1 MDEHAQGV
9 NAAELDVTLRE
20 TDRTRE
26 AFLDELRRDFASLPG
41 MNITIGQPIG
51 HRIDHMLSGTRASIA
66 VKVFGDDLAE
76 LRRLGA
82 EVEAAMRSVPG
93 AVDVAREQQADVPFA
108 RVVFDRG
115 AIARY
120 GLRISEV
127 AGALEAASGARAVSQ
142 VVEGQA
148 VYDLVVR
155 AGSDRIE
162 RVDDLSALLIT
173 SPAGAQVPLGALAQV
188 QRDRGPSEVGREN
201 GQRRVVVSCNVAGR
215 DVGSVVRDIEA
226 AVQRSVALP
235 TGYGVAY
242 GGQFESAEDASRTLG
257 WLSLV
262 CVAGM
267 FGLLFTA
274 FGSARDATLVMAN
287 LPLALI
293 GGAVGVFLEGGVLS
307 VASLVGFITLFGIA
321 TRNGIMLVAHIRH
334 LRLVEGV
341 LDLDTAVRR
350 GAHERLVPILM
361 TALAAGLGLVPLAL
375 SGGEPGSELQAPMAV
390 VILCGLLSSTA
401 LNMFVVPALYRR
413 FGALAVNASVM

>member
-1 MDEHAQGV
+1 VSAVLQSAPFFAL
-9 NAAELDVTLRE
+9 AAAAFMLIGSLGAGALRV
-20 TDRTRE
+20 
-26 AFLDELRRDFASLPG
+26 FGRRALARLAPRARYRALFAVSALPLGAAVWLTAVASLPSLIALVDPS
-41 MNITIGQPIG
+41 M
-51 HRIDHMLSGTRASIA
+51 DHCVSHGGEHAHLCFVHLPGTAMRGELVGLIVAAVAYMVCRSAGAGLGVLRASRVTRAL
-66 VKVFGDDLAE
+66 V
-76 LRRLGA
+76 RT
-82 EVEAAMRSVPG
+82 
-93 AVDVAREQQADVPFA
+93 
-108 RVVFDRG
+108 
-115 AIARY
+115 
-120 GLRISEV
+120 
-127 AGALEAASGARAVSQ
+127 SQ
-142 VVEGQA
+142 RDE
-148 VYDLVVR
+148 
-155 AGSDRIE
+155 S
-162 RVDDLSALLIT
+162 
-173 SPAGAQVPLGALAQV
+173 GALAQV